1 MLDLAATPDN
11 RRLELERELPAPR
24 ELVWKMFSDP
34 YHLAQWWGPKG
45 CTNPIVELDFRVGG
59 RWYHVMH
66 CIDGND
72 YPADSEFV
80 EIRPPEFI
88 AYRNRRIDDPAFGDN
103 PPPSFYRTITFTEL
117 PGGHTLLRIV
127 AYFDTSE
134 QKDAVIRRGFREGVM
149 ESFDKLAAHLATLG
163 DTP

>member
-66 CIDGND
+66 CLDGND

-80 EIRPPEFI
+80 EISRRP
-88 AYRNRRIDDPAFGDN
+88 AGGQRRCSRVKLRLSLRQFSRQFRQPA
-103 PPPSFYRTITFTEL
+103 I
-117 PGGHTLLRIV
+117 
-127 AYFDTSE
+127 
-134 QKDAVIRRGFREGVM
+134 
-149 ESFDKLAAHLATLG
+149 
-163 DTP
+163 